1 MHIQR
6 QTLTPCHS
14 WLAQR
19 FHQNQL
25 PMHIVWLLDEVL
37 AHLIKIWPVLLV
49 LLGKYFFQFEVF
61 KVIGSAWSFGN
72 NIFRYNV
79 IDQNIYNKQSPQ
91 YSMLARRFVPGD
103 KTKKPGPG
111 AHYPENV
118 SITKEKVP
126 NYSMG
131 IRHSEYITPFIWKFC
146 TYSAP
151 FAINKFHCKSILSL
165 TGVYYI
171 RYILL

>member
-1 MHIQR
+1 MIQEKFISQNIQWEAGQNIENVMHIRR
-6 QTLTPCHS
+6 QILTLCHS
-14 WLAQR
+14 WLDRR
-19 FHQNQL
+19 FRQNQL
-25 PMHIVWLLDEVL
+25 LMHTVWLPDEVL
-37 AHLIKIWPVLLV
+37 VHLIKIWPVHLV
-49 LLGKYFFQFEVF
+49 LLGKLSLLNLQETPNTF
-61 KVIGSAWSFGN
+61 
-72 NIFRYNV
+72 FRYNV

-131 IRHSEYITPFIWKFC
+131 IRHSEYITPFI
-146 TYSAP
+146 
-151 FAINKFHCKSILSL
+151 
-165 TGVYYI
+165 
-171 RYILL
+171 

>member
-1 MHIQR
+1 MHIRR
-6 QTLTPCHS
+6 QILTLCHS
-14 WLAQR
+14 WLDR
-19 FHQNQL
+19 KFPPNQL
-25 PMHIVWLLDEVL
+25 PMHTVWLPDEVL
-37 AHLIKIWPVLLV
+37 VHLIKIWPVRLV
-49 LLGKYFFQFEVF
+49 LLGKFTQGSFLRLEVEMVSLAF
-61 KVIGSAWSFGN
+61 DPKTKTY
-72 NIFRYNV
+72 FRYNV

-131 IRHSEYITPFIWKFC
+131 IRHSEYITPFI
-146 TYSAP
+146 
-151 FAINKFHCKSILSL
+151 
-165 TGVYYI
+165 
-171 RYILL
+171 